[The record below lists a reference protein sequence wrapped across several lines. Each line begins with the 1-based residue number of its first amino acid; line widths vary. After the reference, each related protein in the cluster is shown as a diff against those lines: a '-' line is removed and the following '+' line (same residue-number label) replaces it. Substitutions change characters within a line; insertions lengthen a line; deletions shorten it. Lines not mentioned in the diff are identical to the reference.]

1 MSQNELNMSIEKL
14 EGYEPVFPIGQTLLV
29 QVIEP
34 PKTASTKSGII
45 VNTDLLST
53 GADRPF
59 LKVLRVSSD
68 LEDTRICAGDIV
80 EVFQSDRVSCFFN
93 KSGDTVAIIK
103 YDSVS
108 GVYKFRG

>member
-1 MSQNELNMSIEKL
+1 MSLTELNMSIENL
-14 EGYEPVFPIGQTLLV
+14 DGYEPVFPIGQTLLV

-34 PKTASTKSGII
+34 PKEAKTKTGII

-59 LKVLRVSSD
+59 LKVLAVSND
-68 LEDTRICAGDIV
+68 IQDTRVGKGDIV
-80 EVFQSDRVSCFFN
+80 EVFQSERVSCFFN
-93 KSGDTVAIIK
+93 KKGDTVAIIK